1 MFRIDNDVRVFFI
14 VLNWKNIYQK
24 GLGKY
29 LSGGNQM
36 TNEELIEKVTE
47 WLLENTRE
55 YEFEYWGGS
64 LEEGVKF
71 YDFKTKEDMID
82 DLKTFLNSH

>member
-1 MFRIDNDVRVFFI
+1 
-14 VLNWKNIYQK
+14 
-24 GLGKY
+24 
-29 LSGGNQM
+29 M
-36 TNEELIEKVTE
+36 TKEELIEKVTE

-55 YEFEYWGGS
+55 YEFEHWGGTQ
-64 LEEGVKF
+64 EEGVKF

>member
-1 MFRIDNDVRVFFI
+1 
-14 VLNWKNIYQK
+14 
-24 GLGKY
+24 
-29 LSGGNQM
+29 M
-36 TNEELIEKVTE
+36 TNEELIENVTE

-64 LEEGVKF
+64 QEEGVKF